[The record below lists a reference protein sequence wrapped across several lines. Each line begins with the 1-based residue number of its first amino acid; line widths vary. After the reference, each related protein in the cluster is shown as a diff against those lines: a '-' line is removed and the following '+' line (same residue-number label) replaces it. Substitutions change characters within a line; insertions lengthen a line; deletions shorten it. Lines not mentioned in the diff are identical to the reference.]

1 VGFDIRS
8 ISPADAQTG
17 KREIRRIEVKGRKK
31 GEAIRLTE
39 NEWRKARQLR
49 DSYWLYVVWEPQV
62 SPAVPVLVQNPGEAL
77 SNYVREIRQI
87 SHYEIPADAIKKSA
101 YQGD

>member
-1 VGFDIRS
+1 VGIDIRS
-8 ISPADAQTG
+8 ISPAMLRPASG
-17 KREIRRIEVKGRKK
+17 KSRRIEVKGRKK
-31 GEAIRLTE
+31 AEAIRLTE

>member
-1 VGFDIRS
+1 
-8 ISPADAQTG
+8 
-17 KREIRRIEVKGRKK
+17 
-31 GEAIRLTE
+31 
-39 NEWRKARQLR
+39 
-49 DSYWLYVVWEPQV
+49 VVWEPQV

-87 SHYEIPADAIKKSA
+87 SHYEIPAEAIKKSA